1 MIAIMD
7 LTFRQ
12 LKNLPVYTKSNEY
25 LGKIQ
30 EMEINSETQNISK
43 YIIKS
48 SQVSKRLVGKKLWLN
63 PHQVISIDEQK
74 MIVEDGAVKEGVLV
88 NEPAG
93 V

>member
-1 MIAIMD
+1 LIAIMD

>member
-1 MIAIMD
+1 MD